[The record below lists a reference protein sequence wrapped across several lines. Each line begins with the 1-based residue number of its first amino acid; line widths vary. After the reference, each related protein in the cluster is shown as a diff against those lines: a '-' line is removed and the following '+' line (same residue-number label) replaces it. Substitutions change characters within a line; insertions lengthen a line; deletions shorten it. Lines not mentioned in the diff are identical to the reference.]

1 MLNGIGR
8 FSNKEGDYRMEW
20 EPYGKVIIVEG
31 VSDKKRVQPVLNQ
44 DVEIKCTNGTISQE
58 RLDQLVEEIEDREVY
73 IFFDA
78 DDSGEKLRKRFKREL
93 PNAKHLYIN
102 RMYREVASAPLNHLA
117 SVLLAAN
124 IDVKVQFLKQRVNE

>member
-1 MLNGIGR
+1 
-8 FSNKEGDYRMEW
+8 MEW
-20 EPYGKVIIVEG
+20 EPSEKVIIVEG

-44 DVEIKCTNGTISQE
+44 NVEIMCTNGTISQDK
-58 RLDQLVEEIEDREVY
+58 LDQLVEEVEDREVY

-93 PNAKHLYIN
+93 PNARHIYIN
-102 RMYREVASAPLNHLA
+102 KMYREVASAPLYHLA

-124 IDVKVQFLKQRVNE
+124 IDVKLQFLKQRVNE